1 MVNVFQQRGRRSRGE
16 GWLAPT
22 MSFAAYLFLLAPCH
36 TGPHSSM
43 VSTENLLSTAPGLA
57 YTLAHR
63 VGPIRPRK
71 WLSKCGPSVSL
82 LEMQTQTYPIRN
94 SRAQQPVLYLQ
105 VIPM

>member
-1 MVNVFQQRGRRSRGE
+1 
-16 GWLAPT
+16 
-22 MSFAAYLFLLAPCH
+22 
-36 TGPHSSM
+36 M

-63 VGPIRPRK
+63 IGPIRPRK

-82 LEMQTQTYPIRN
+82 LEMQIQAAAQTYPIRN